1 MEQVEAKVE
10 KPVGN
15 SGERPRM
22 TREEIMDKKISMAK
36 ERDSRIMKIS
46 SPMGSI
52 MFNVLRQFDQ
62 AYANFKGQLG
72 EPGGVS
78 HEEGVV
84 LMDEIRGITMAF
96 SGFTGKLSKKVKFKY
111 FVPQEL
117 QEMQKATSGKEKER
131 PSPDR

>member
-1 MEQVEAKVE
+1 MEQVKANVE

-84 LMDEIRGITMAF
+84 LMDEIREITMAF

-131 PSPDR
+131 PSPVR

>member
-78 HEEGVV
+78 HEEGAV
-84 LMDEIRGITMAF
+84 LMDEIREITMAF